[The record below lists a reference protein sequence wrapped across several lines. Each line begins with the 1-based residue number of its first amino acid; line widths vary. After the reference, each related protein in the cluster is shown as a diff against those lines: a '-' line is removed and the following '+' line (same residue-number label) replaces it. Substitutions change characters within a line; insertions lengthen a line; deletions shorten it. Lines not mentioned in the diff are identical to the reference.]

1 VRTFESSEV
10 DSESFASTDDEVLY
24 QPTAAP
30 SLLHSAALS
39 ASLSASQYPA
49 MESVPGYLICPVIFV
64 YPQMQMA
71 PQQMQAQPMQMPRQ
85 QMPQQQM
92 PQQQM
97 PHQQMQPQMQ
107 RQMQPQMQPQIQPQ
121 MPQQQMAPQ
130 VPVVHDMADI
140 RVQMEALRMMADIIR
155 PR

>member
-1 VRTFESSEV
+1 
-10 DSESFASTDDEVLY
+10 
-24 QPTAAP
+24 
-30 SLLHSAALS
+30 
-39 ASLSASQYPA
+39 
-49 MESVPGYLICPVIFV
+49 
-64 YPQMQMA
+64 
-71 PQQMQAQPMQMPRQ
+71 
-85 QMPQQQM
+85 
-92 PQQQM
+92 M